1 MKKLMMITC
10 MMFGCAYAAS
20 AKEDVKVPT
29 SKTSSKVENKV
40 AALVE
45 KRAENL
51 SDKMVRELRLN
62 NYQSRKVRAINL
74 EVVAQKMAVE
84 KEFAGNQETIDQKCK
99 EICNMRD
106 VALEDVLSTEQYNDY
121 FGSRKTYDQVEKD
134 FMAAQ
139 TANTVDAGA
148 YTSIK

>member
-1 MKKLMMITC
+1 
-10 MMFGCAYAAS
+10 MFGCIYAAN
-20 AKEDVKVPT
+20 ANGDVKAT
-29 SKTSSKVENKV
+29 DSKTSSAVETKV
-40 AALVE
+40 AAIIE

-74 EVVAQKMAVE
+74 EVVAQKVAAE
-84 KEFAGNQETIDQKCK
+84 KAFAGNQQIINQKCK
-99 EICNMRD
+99 EICATRD
-106 VALEDVLSTEQYNDY
+106 VALENVLSTEQYNDY
-121 FGSRKTYDQVEKD
+121 FGSRKVYDQTEKD

-139 TANTVDAGA
+139 TVNTVDAGA

>member
-1 MKKLMMITC
+1 MKKLVVMTC
-10 MMFGCAYAAS
+10 MMFGYVYVANANG
-20 AKEDVKVPT
+20 DVKTPD
-29 SKTSSKVENKV
+29 SKISSAVESKV

-62 NYQSRKVRAINL
+62 NYQSRKVRAINI
-74 EVVAQKMAVE
+74 EVVAKKVAVE
-84 KEFAGNQETIDQKCK
+84 KEFADNQEMINQKCK
-99 EICNMRD
+99 AICATRD
-106 VALEDVLSTEQYNDY
+106 VALENVLSTEQYNDY
-121 FGSRKTYDQVEKD
+121 FGSRKVYDQTEKD

-139 TANTVDAGA
+139 TANTVDADA